1 MASSRGDDS
10 TGGTVKVVIVE
21 VRYPYKSLSHNI
33 PRLYSLSQITHRNPS
48 ASKII
53 EVEVKLRL
61 PDSNAHQKL
70 SDLLSP
76 YHTKTHLQ
84 QNLFFDTPSLTLAN
98 AHRAALRLRFY
109 DFDSEAILS
118 LKSKPVISV
127 GISRIE
133 EEDEPL
139 DPSLTRAC
147 AAEPWRFS
155 TIDKSKTLKRV
166 KEEFGVNL
174 MEVVSLGG
182 FRNVRAVHKCYGL
195 KLELDETQFDFG
207 VNYEIECESDD
218 PDEAKLMLEELLN
231 QNGIRFSYSQV
242 LKFAIFRSGKLPEF
256 K

>member
-1 MASSRGDDS
+1 MDS
-10 TGGTVKVVIVE
+10 T
-21 VRYPYKSLSHNI
+21 
-33 PRLYSLSQITHRNPS
+33 
-48 ASKII
+48 
-53 EVEVKLRL
+53 
-61 PDSNAHQKL
+61 AHQKL

-84 QNLFFDTPSLTLAN
+84 QNLFFDTPSLTLAT

-109 DFDSEAILS
+109 DLDSQAF
-118 LKSKPVISV
+118 
-127 GISRIE
+127 R
-133 EEDEPL
+133 
-139 DPSLTRAC
+139 
-147 AAEPWRFS
+147 
-155 TIDKSKTLKRV
+155 
-166 KEEFGVNL
+166 FGVNL

-182 FRNVRAVHKCYGL
+182 FRNVRAVHKWNGL